1 MAGKFNFT
9 NALIELALNSLNCWL
24 KFTALRKTTTM
35 KRATLLLLLLTAAFF
50 YSNAQVTF
58 PNNGVQDQRERY
70 YALTGATVYTDFD
83 TKVENATLVI
93 RKGKVVSVT
102 QGAAPPEG
110 AVVVSLNGKT
120 VYPAF
125 IDIYSD
131 YGMPKPQ
138 AVGKAPER
146 KPQMLSNKS
155 GAYAWNEALKTT
167 FEAYAHFEP
176 DAKAAKTLRQAGFAA
191 VSTHRMDGVSRGT
204 ATLVGL
210 GDERAHEMIFKQ
222 RAAHALAFNKGTST
236 QGYPNSLMGMI
247 ALLRQTYLDGQW
259 YAKQDEEV
267 NLSLRAWNAVQDM
280 PQLFAVNGR
289 LEALRAGKLAQ
300 EFNKTYILKGEG
312 DEYQRLRQLQALNTA
327 FVLPLDF
334 PEAYDVEDPYD
345 AQQVTLAQLKHW
357 EMAPSNAARLAE
369 AGIPFTFTANGL
381 EKPAQF
387 LPHLRKAVQ
396 YGLSKAAALKALTY
410 TPAELLRAADQLGS
424 LQPGKRANF
433 IVADGDLFEEKTK
446 LLQTW
451 VKGKA
456 YTHQAVNVPALIGNY
471 DLRVGDQRY
480 PLSVTGSNEKPK
492 GVINTDDSTEV
503 KVKFKRTDDLI
514 SLSFAPDSTGRIRLS
529 GTIDIPNWS
538 GRGQN
543 ASGQWISWAATF
555 KGAADPEKA
564 DLKPQAEPEKPEMGE
579 VVYPFTA
586 YGWTERPQ
594 AAAYLIK
601 GATVWTNEADGIL
614 DNADVLLRN
623 GKIAGI
629 GQDLLAD
636 GATVIEADGMH
647 LTPGIID
654 EHSHIAISRG
664 VNESS
669 QASTAEVRIGD
680 VVNSEDV
687 NIYRQLSGGV
697 TTSQLLHG
705 SANPIGG
712 QSAIIKLRWGY
723 RPEEMKFV
731 EAAPFIKFALG
742 ENVKQSNWGDEYTI
756 RYPQTRMGVER
767 VYVDK
772 FTQAV
777 AYGKQLA
784 AGQKVRRDL
793 DMEALLEIVN
803 GERFITCHSYRQSE
817 INMLMKVA
825 ERFGFRVNTFTHI
838 LEGYK
843 VADKMA
849 EHGAGGSSFS
859 DWWAYKY
866 EVQEA
871 IPYNGALMHEQGV
884 IVAFN
889 SDDAEM
895 ARRLNQE
902 AAKAVRF
909 GGVPE
914 EDALKFVTLNPAKLL
929 HIDKYVGS
937 IKEGKH
943 ADVVLWSGH
952 PLSMYSRAEMTF
964 VDGIKFFDREQ
975 DREMQEQLAAERHRI
990 IQKMLSEKKNGGK
1003 TQPASSQRQ
1012 YRHYHCDDYED
1023 EAR

>member
-1 MAGKFNFT
+1 M
-9 NALIELALNSLNCWL
+9 I
-24 KFTALRKTTTM
+24 
-35 KRATLLLLLLTAAFF
+35 RATLLLLLLASFF
-50 YSNAQVTF
+50 QVSAQTTF

-70 YALTGATVYTDFD
+70 YALTGATVYTDYD
-83 TKVENATLVI
+83 TKIDNATLLI
-93 RKGKVVSVT
+93 RKGKVVEVQQAST
-102 QGAAPPEG
+102 PPEG
-110 AVVVSLNGKT
+110 AVVLDMAGKT
-120 VYPAF
+120 IYPAF
-125 IDIYSD
+125 IDLYSD
-131 YGMPKPQ
+131 YGMPEPK
-138 AVGKAPER
+138 AVGKAPQR

-155 GAYAWNEALKTT
+155 GAYAWNEALKTE
-167 FEAYAHFEP
+167 FDAHAHFDP
-176 DAKAAKTLRQAGFAA
+176 SAKTAKALREVGFGAVAA
-191 VSTHRMDGVSRGT
+191 QRMDGISRGT
-204 ATLVGL
+204 AAIVGL
-210 GDERAHEMIFKQ
+210 GGERAHEMIIKQ
-222 RAAHALAFNKGTST
+222 QAAHALAFNKGTST
-236 QGYPNSLMGMI
+236 QSYPNSLMGMI
-247 ALLRQTYLDGQW
+247 ALLRQTYLDGEW
-259 YAKQDEEV
+259 YAQQNDEV
-267 NLSLRAWNAVQDM
+267 NLSLQAWNDVQEL
-280 PQLFAVNGR
+280 PQLFAVNDR
-289 LEALRAGKLAQ
+289 LEVLRAGKLSQ
-300 EFNKTYILKGEG
+300 EFGKTYIIKGNG
-312 DEYQRLRQLQALNTA
+312 DEYQRLGEIKALNTA
-327 FVLPLDF
+327 LIIPLDF
-334 PEAYDVEDPYD
+334 PKAYDVEDPYD

-357 EMAPSNAARLAE
+357 EMAPANPARLAE
-369 AGIPFTFTANGL
+369 AGIPFTFTAHGL
-381 EKPAQF
+381 KKPAQF
-387 LPHLRKAVQ
+387 IPHLRKAVQ
-396 YGLSKAAALKALTY
+396 YGLGETNALKALTH
-410 TPAELLRAADQLGS
+410 TPAELLRATDQLGS
-424 LQPGKRANF
+424 LQKGKLANF
-433 IVADGDLFEEKTK
+433 IVTDGDLFDSNTK

-456 YTHQAVNVPALIGNY
+456 YTHQAVNIPALLGEY
-471 DLRVGDQRY
+471 ELQVDDQRY
-480 PLSVTGSNEKPK
+480 ALSVSGSNEKPK
-492 GVINTDDSTEV
+492 LRINTSDTTSI
-503 KVKFKRTDDLI
+503 KVKFSRTDDLI
-514 SLSFAPDSTGRIRLS
+514 TLSFAPDTTGKVRLS
-529 GTIDIPNWS
+529 GTIDAQNWS
-538 GRGQN
+538 GKGQDAN
-543 ASGQWISWAATF
+543 GQWVNWSATF
-555 KGAADPEKA
+555 QGPGEKA
-564 DLKPQAEPEKPEMGE
+564 EEESPDKSKATTVPDIGE
-579 VVYPFTA
+579 AIYPFTA

-594 AAAYLIK
+594 AKTYLIK
-601 GATVWTNEADGIL
+601 GATVWTNEEEGIL
-614 DNADVLLRN
+614 KNTDVLLRN

-629 GQDLLAD
+629 GQGLSARD
-636 GATVIEADGMH
+636 ATVIDAQGMH
-647 LTPGIID
+647 LTPGIVD

-680 VVNSEDV
+680 VINSEDI

-723 RPEEMKFV
+723 SPEDMKFA

-742 ENVKQSNWGDEYTI
+742 ENVKQSNWGDEYTV

-777 AYGKQLA
+777 TYGEQLE
-784 AGQKVRRDL
+784 AGKSVRRDL
-793 DMEALLEIVN
+793 DLEALLEIVN

-825 ERFGFRVNTFTHI
+825 ERFGFRINTFTHI

-884 IVAFN
+884 TVAFN

-909 GGVPE
+909 GGVSE

-929 HIDKYVGS
+929 HVDEYVGS

-943 ADVVLWSGH
+943 ADVVLWSDH

-964 VDGIKFFDREQ
+964 IDGIKFFDREQ
-975 DREMQEQLAAERHRI
+975 DQQLREELAAERHRI
-990 IQKMLSEKKNGGK
+990 IQQMLSEKKNGGN

-1023 EAR
+1023 EAK